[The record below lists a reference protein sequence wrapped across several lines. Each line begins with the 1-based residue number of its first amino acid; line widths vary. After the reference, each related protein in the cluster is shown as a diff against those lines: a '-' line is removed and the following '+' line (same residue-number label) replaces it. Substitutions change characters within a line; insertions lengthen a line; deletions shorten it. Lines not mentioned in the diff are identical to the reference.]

1 MFFIALIKS
10 INLRKG
16 NETFTIWMNNQPWN
30 STVLPGAAEHYLD
43 MLKYIQ
49 KQVHCATGPLDLT
62 KIILMWSV

>member
-1 MFFIALIKS
+1 
-10 INLRKG
+10 
-16 NETFTIWMNNQPWN
+16 MNNQPWN